1 MINNYDDALKF
12 LITYL
17 RNPDKYLQAIGYSD
31 YGYDIY
37 LSNVILRYLIVEE
50 KMNRDKAEAYLYQ
63 NDLSPYFFDAAWEL
77 CRRGILRPGV
87 KVARAQSTG
96 DGSAG
101 TGYCVTI
108 FGKYWLSEDTYDDF
122 VPTEPERFGQMLMP
136 YREICGEIFYQRA
149 QEAVRCYGAH
159 AYLACCVM
167 CGAASESILLSIAYN
182 LKPKDEVDKSY
193 NTSRGRSNIENLII
207 GQASEKLK
215 KEFQG
220 LLILLKYWRD
230 TAGHG
235 KPTIISE
242 NEAYTSLAFLMRF
255 AMFVTDRWDELTSKR

>member
-1 MINNYDDALKF
+1 
-12 LITYL
+12 
-17 RNPDKYLQAIGYSD
+17 
-31 YGYDIY
+31 
-37 LSNVILRYLIVEE
+37 
-50 KMNRDKAEAYLYQ
+50 
-63 NDLSPYFFDAAWEL
+63 
-77 CRRGILRPGV
+77 
-87 KVARAQSTG
+87 
-96 DGSAG
+96 
-101 TGYCVTI
+101 
-108 FGKYWLSEDTYDDF
+108 
-122 VPTEPERFGQMLMP
+122 MP
-136 YREICGEIFYQRA
+136 YREICGETFYQRA

-193 NTSRGRSNIENLII
+193 YTSRGRSTIENLIL
-207 GQASEKLK
+207 GQASENLK